1 MVKTA
6 AKKLNPPHVGYWQ
19 SGFPNLLGN
28 LSLLVFV
35 LMVLQLAVLSMLD
48 SNIFDRDSF
57 RNTDERIP
65 ALGTRRVVDKAGV
78 LTTGEVDALTRQIDT
93 YEDAS
98 GGQMAVLIVKSL
110 YGDAIED
117 FGLAVAEKWKI
128 GQKGLDNGIVLVLSM
143 EDRQSRLEIGY
154 GLEGVINDARAG
166 DILRGMAPAMRDGQ
180 YAAAISGAIAEVAR
194 MVLSENAPGVPEG
207 LRYDPDADDSY
218 DHVKPPAEPFGPK
231 DLCLAVIVGGI
242 LFIVIA
248 MITALIMIH
257 PDVKKSIGLIV
268 MIVVA
273 KLFFK
278 LLLAASRSGGRSGGR
293 GGGGSRGRSG
303 GGGGGFGGGGASG
316 RW

>member
-1 MVKTA
+1 MAKTA

-78 LTTGEVDALTRQIDT
+78 LTTGEVDALTGQIDT

-128 GQKGLDNGIVLVLSM
+128 GQKGLDNGVVLVLSM
-143 EDRQSRLEIGY
+143 EDRQSRLDKFVR
-154 GLEGVINDARAG
+154 L
-166 DILRGMAPAMRDGQ
+166 
-180 YAAAISGAIAEVAR
+180 
-194 MVLSENAPGVPEG
+194 
-207 LRYDPDADDSY
+207 
-218 DHVKPPAEPFGPK
+218 
-231 DLCLAVIVGGI
+231 
-242 LFIVIA
+242 
-248 MITALIMIH
+248 
-257 PDVKKSIGLIV
+257 
-268 MIVVA
+268 
-273 KLFFK
+273 
-278 LLLAASRSGGRSGGR
+278 
-293 GGGGSRGRSG
+293 
-303 GGGGGFGGGGASG
+303 
-316 RW
+316 